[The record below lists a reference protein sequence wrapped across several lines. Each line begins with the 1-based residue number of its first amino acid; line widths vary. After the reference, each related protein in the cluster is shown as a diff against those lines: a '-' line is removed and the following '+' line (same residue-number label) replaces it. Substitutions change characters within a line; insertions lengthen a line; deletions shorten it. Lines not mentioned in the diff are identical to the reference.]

1 MGEDSAKTGRAVP
14 RLRISSWVG
23 AMEVLPVRKESPA
36 GDVVLKPQA
45 LSNLDKGRGNIDDI
59 SLLRTINVDPADL
72 TIGFDYYGLFR
83 QHPAKPAG
91 WETFNDTQLSSYYRQ
106 VIDACHERRIECL
119 IGFGLANPVGEKTRH
134 DKFAQWI
141 RNGNHPLRPADLARR
156 IVEFIK
162 DPAHGLEKCD
172 GISFDIEGIGT
183 GVKGAEDDPA
193 VVTAETLVRNRFS
206 ELYGTVADELAKWTP
221 PDVGVP
227 IGHIV
232 AITPAAVIGSRV
244 HSAPGLIDLDG
255 EAIIEPV
262 VHGYEVDGEK
272 KKTFDVTSR
281 YYASHA
287 RVGPFWNPGVQS
299 SAYQGARDYFLQ
311 DFDLGN
317 FYSNI
322 LIRPMVYDG
331 LELSSPSAAL
341 ENWQYD
347 VIRYA
352 RHFARV
358 PPSNFQLGIKT
369 EEGTPQKVGFP
380 VKVGDTTVM
389 KKVGGVS
396 SPAHRERI
404 AKGLLRHTNTGAA
417 LFPASVGSWATLNQH
432 LNKSVGAPDAGT
444 VEMQPLQAPIKRE
457 VIEKRF
463 GG

>member
-23 AMEVLPVRKESPA
+23 AMEVLPMRKESPA
-36 GDVVLKPQA
+36 GDVTLKPQA

-59 SLLRTINVDPADL
+59 SLLRTITVNPADL

-83 QHPAKPAG
+83 QKPGKPAG
-91 WETFNDTQLSSYYRQ
+91 WETYNDAQLSSYYRQ

-119 IGFGLANPVGEKTRH
+119 VGFALGGPAESSHQAFTK
-134 DKFAQWI
+134 WI
-141 RNGNHPLRPADLARR
+141 RDESHPLSPADLAKR
-156 IVEFIK
+156 ISAFIQE
-162 DPAHGLEKCD
+162 PSHGLAKCD
-172 GISFDIEGIGT
+172 GISFDIEGVGT
-183 GVKGAEDDPA
+183 GVSGAEDDPDVMA
-193 VVTAETLVRNRFS
+193 AEERVRSRFS
-206 ELYGTVADELAKWTP
+206 ELYGTLADELAKWTP
-221 PDVGVP
+221 PDVGIP

-232 AITPAAVIGSRV
+232 AVTPAAVIGSRV
-244 HSAPGLIDLDG
+244 HSGPGLIDLDG
-255 EAIIEPV
+255 KAIIEPV
-262 VHGYEVDGEK
+262 VHRYQVGGEWRE
-272 KKTFDVTSR
+272 TFDVTSR
-281 YYASHA
+281 YYENHT

-369 EEGTPQKVGFP
+369 APGTPQTVGFP
-380 VKVGDTTVM
+380 VKEGDKTVM
-389 KKVGGVS
+389 KKAGGVS
-396 SPAHRERI
+396 SPAHIERI

-417 LFPASVGSWATLNQH
+417 LFPASVGTWKALNDS